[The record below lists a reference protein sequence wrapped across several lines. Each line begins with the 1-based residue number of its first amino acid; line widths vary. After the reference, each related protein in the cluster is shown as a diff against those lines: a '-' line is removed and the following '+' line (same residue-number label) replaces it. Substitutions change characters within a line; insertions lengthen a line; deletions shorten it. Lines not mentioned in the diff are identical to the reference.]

1 MASKHVKKIYI
12 GLVGEKG
19 GGKDTAAKIVAELL
33 PKKKIAQIR
42 FSDVLTDTLNIWAL
56 PRTRENYQKLS
67 PSFRKT
73 YGPSALANAVRARAK
88 KAETNIVFLNGVR
101 WWEDAKMLRSLN
113 KNGVRSFLVY
123 VTAPASLRFERIR
136 KNKRKEKVGE
146 DKTTLHKFMK
156 EEKAYTEI
164 FIPKIGRRADVKIE
178 NIGSYENLREK
189 VARQILPRI
198 TGRKPS

>member
-1 MASKHVKKIYI
+1 MQRKTGKVYI

-19 GGKDTAAKIVAELL
+19 GGKDSVVKIAARLL
-33 PKKKIAQIR
+33 PRKKVVQIR

-67 PSFRKT
+67 PSFRKV
-73 YGPSALANAVRARAK
+73 YGPHTLANAVRVRGEAAP
-88 KAETNIVFLNGVR
+88 ADIVFLNGVR
-101 WWEDAKMLRSLN
+101 WWEDVKMLRSLN
-113 KNGVRSFLVY
+113 KRGARSFLVY
-123 VTAPASLRFERIR
+123 VTASASLRYERIR

-146 DKTTLHKFMK
+146 YRATLRKFMK

-164 FIPKIGRRADVKIE
+164 FIPKIGRKADVKIE
-178 NIGSYENLREK
+178 NIGSYENLREVVK
-189 VARQILPRI
+189 RQILPRI